1 MREAN
6 ETRVDGT
13 TERRRYYFN
22 NDHGASVIRT
32 PYSYGGRDGL
42 WELAVLEKAAEGAW
56 DAWDAWDLCYTTPI
70 ADEVIGWLSDD
81 EVEALLDR
89 IEKLPKREV
98 EEWTDS

>member
-6 ETRVDGT
+6 ETRVYGT
-13 TERRRYYFN
+13 TESRRYYFN
-22 NDHGASVIRT
+22 NGYGASVIKG
-32 PYSYGGRDGL
+32 PYTFGGRDGL
-42 WELAVLEKAAEGAW
+42 WELAVLKRGK
-56 DAWDAWDLCYTTPI
+56 DGVRDLCYTTPVT
-70 ADEVIGWLSDD
+70 DDVIGDLSDD